1 MRLKPGTR
9 GSSSERIVQDIRRAT
24 RKQNSAEEKIRIASN
39 SLRGESSIAE

>member
-24 RKQNSAEEKIRIASN
+24 RKQNSAEEKFRIALDG
-39 SLRGESSIAE
+39 LRGEASIAE